1 MLKNHGLS
9 GCKSHILPISYSRH
23 FSKENVSFTLLDA
36 DYKLQAEESGNG
48 FKRILHPLGTCGTTY
63 PLLPWLRF
71 KETTGLQC
79 VDYAI
84 TKRRSFLQNSHQ
96 LCDRDISSLY
106 PQTKSMLKTNSSLQ
120 GRQKRVETER
130 RCTKHQSITLKYQD
144 VDEGD
149 EIQRRKIIKLW
160 MQFFG

>member
-1 MLKNHGLS
+1 MMKNHGLS

-23 FSKENVSFTLLDA
+23 FSKENVSFTLDA

-48 FKRILHPLGTCGTTY
+48 FKRILHPLGTCGKTY
-63 PLLPWLRF
+63 PLLPWSRF
-71 KETTGLQC
+71 HETTGLHAM
-79 VDYAI
+79 DYAI
-84 TKRRSFLQNSHQ
+84 TKRRSFLHNSHQ
-96 LCDRDISSLY
+96 LCEISSLH
-106 PQTKSMLKTNSSLQ
+106 PQMKRILRNNSSLQ

-130 RCTKHQSITLKYQD
+130 RCTEDQSITLKYHD

-149 EIQRRKIIKLW
+149 EIQRRKNIKLW